1 MNFRKHCLTGTLIY
15 LGASFVMW
23 LVGPV
28 PVFLLALCSLVYM
41 GSGLVFAFMCLH
53 DFKKD
58 LRVVCPHH
66 YRNWDT
72 YMRENDF
79 RPARQREIL
88 ADIRKEMLQSPHKT
102 DQTERVVEEI
112 DWITTALPLQFIVM
126 VVDLIVMA
134 ASRAVYRSPRCF
146 SWQIGAIRRRKYW
159 NSTRSIHKVPVSKEP
174 L

>member
-1 MNFRKHCLTGTLIY
+1 MNFRKHCLIGTLIY

-28 PVFLLALCSLVYM
+28 PVLLLALCNLLYM
-41 GSGLVFAFMCLH
+41 GSGLVFAFMCLR

-88 ADIRKEMLQSPHKT
+88 ANIRQEMLQSPHKT
-102 DQTERVVEEI
+102 DQTDRVVEEI

-134 ASRAVYRSPRCF
+134 ASRAVY
-146 SWQIGAIRRRKYW
+146 
-159 NSTRSIHKVPVSKEP
+159 
-174 L
+174 